1 MRLAKSRVITFFTEE
16 ENIPGIVTTI
26 DQEVLPRFSA
36 LPHFL
41 SFVGLRSETGN
52 RPEVVGIS
60 MWDAGLEESEAISEE
75 FRDEVHRVT
84 GTTPSRKSYDIVRV
98 MVYESNGELCVAIP

>member
-26 DQEVLPRFSA
+26 DQEVLRRFSA

-41 SFVGLRSETGN
+41 GFVGLRSETGN

-60 MWDAGLEESEAISEE
+60 MGTRASRNRRQCRRSS
-75 FRDEVHRVT
+75 VT
-84 GTTPSRKSYDIVRV
+84 KCT
-98 MVYESNGELCVAIP
+98 A

>member
-1 MRLAKSRVITFFTEE
+1 MRVAKSRVITFFAEE
-16 ENIPGIVTTI
+16 EAIPTIVTTI
-26 DQEVLPRFSA
+26 DQEVLPRFTA

-41 SFVGLRSETGN
+41 GFVGLRSETGS

-60 MWDAGLEESEAISEE
+60 MWDSGLEDSEDISDQ

-84 GTTPSRKSYDIVRV
+84 GTTPSRRGYDILRV
-98 MVYESNGELCVAIP
+98 VVYDSDGELCVDIP